1 VSCRVDAAR
10 GDGGAEKNERACGPA
25 DWLSHTTTQAARVR
39 SVDQNTVVATMPPL
53 PLSRRPMSLLA
64 IAFFLSHIPVTL
76 FVDSQAGALKEKERE
91 RARARVGQVGA
102 VCRTPYALS
111 CCALHAVVF
120 VSDFWLL
127 SMK

>member
-1 VSCRVDAAR
+1 
-10 GDGGAEKNERACGPA
+10 
-25 DWLSHTTTQAARVR
+25 
-39 SVDQNTVVATMPPL
+39 
-53 PLSRRPMSLLA
+53 MSLLA

-111 CCALHAVVF
+111 CCELHAVVF